1 MLRYPNLKDHIF
13 EYPLLSEHECD
24 QIVST
29 LDGED
34 DWDTFVWYDSDHE
47 HVDVDKQSRLKST
60 INHTVTDLIQ
70 PHINDELF
78 KAFHSKYHD
87 PNITTGGSFW
97 ENCSGIKFNRYSVG
111 DYLSPHHDHIRDF
124 FQGEFRGIPVTSVVG
139 VLNDDFEGGEFVF
152 WREHSVKIKKGHVL
166 AFPALYLFP
175 HEVTPVTSGVRYSWI
190 TWIV

>member
-1 MLRYPNLKDHIF
+1 MLRHPNLKDHIF
-13 EYPLLSEHECD
+13 DYPLLSEHECD

-29 LDGED
+29 LDEAD
-34 DWDTFVWYDSDHE
+34 DWDTFVWYNSDHE
-47 HVDVDKQSRLKST
+47 HVDVDKQSHLKST

-78 KAFHSKYHD
+78 NAFHSKYHD
-87 PNITTGGSFW
+87 PDITTGESFW
-97 ENCSGIKFNRYSVG
+97 ENCSGIKFNKYSVG

-124 FQGEFRGIPVTSVVG
+124 FQGQFRGIPVTSVVG

>member
-1 MLRYPNLKDHIF
+1 VLRHPNLKDHIF

-24 QIVST
+24 QIVTT
-29 LDGED
+29 LDEAD
-34 DWDTFVWYDSDHE
+34 NWDEFMWYSNDYE
-47 HVDVDKQSRLKST
+47 HVDVDKQSQLKST
-60 INHTVTDLIQ
+60 INHTVTEVIQ
-70 PHINDELF
+70 PHINNELF
-78 KAFHSKYHD
+78 NAFHAKYHD
-87 PNITTGGSFW
+87 SDITNGDSFW
-97 ENCSGIKFNRYSVG
+97 ENCSGIKFNKYSVG

-124 FQGEFRGIPVTSVVG
+124 FEGQFRGIPVTSVVG

>member
-1 MLRYPNLKDHIF
+1 MLRHPNLKDHIF
-13 EYPLLSEHECD
+13 DYPLLSEHECD

-29 LDGED
+29 LDEAD
-34 DWDTFVWYDSDHE
+34 DWDTFVWYNSDHE
-47 HVDVDKQSRLKST
+47 HVDVDKQSQLKST
-60 INHTVTDLIQ
+60 INHTVTDVIK

-78 KAFHSKYHD
+78 NAFHSKYHD
-87 PNITTGGSFW
+87 PDITTGESFW
-97 ENCSGIKFNRYSVG
+97 ENCSGIKFNKYSVG

-124 FQGEFRGIPVTSVVG
+124 FQGQFRGIPVTSVVG

>member
-1 MLRYPNLKDHIF
+1 MLRHPNLKDHIF
-13 EYPLLSEHECD
+13 DYPLLSEHECD

-29 LDGED
+29 LDEAD
-34 DWDTFVWYDSDHE
+34 DWDTFVWYNSDHE
-47 HVDVDKQSRLKST
+47 HVDVDKQSHLKST
-60 INHTVTDLIQ
+60 INHTVTDVIQ

-78 KAFHSKYHD
+78 NAFHSKYHD
-87 PNITTGGSFW
+87 PDITTGESFW
-97 ENCSGIKFNRYSVG
+97 ENCSGIKFNKYSVG

-124 FQGEFRGIPVTSVVG
+124 FQGQFRGIPVTSVVG

>member
-1 MLRYPNLKDHIF
+1 MLRHPNLKDHIF
-13 EYPLLSEHECD
+13 DYPLLSEHECD

-29 LDGED
+29 LDEAD
-34 DWDTFVWYDSDHE
+34 DWDTFVWYNSDHE
-47 HVDVDKQSRLKST
+47 HVDVDKQSQLKST
-60 INHTVTDLIQ
+60 INHTVTDVIQ

-78 KAFHSKYHD
+78 NAFHSKYHD
-87 PNITTGGSFW
+87 PDISTGESFC
-97 ENCSGIKFNRYSVG
+97 ENCSGIKFNKYSVG
-111 DYLSPHHDHIRDF
+111 DYLSPHNDHIRDF
-124 FQGEFRGIPVTSVVG
+124 FQGQFRGIPVTSVVG